1 MGGAEKLGGV
11 IPASGILGSGAT
23 CSIDPST
30 GAVGWATRMAGS
42 ILGKACWGRG
52 DPSFPLEGV
61 QVPRRLCARGPSE
74 CALGSLLPLL
84 APQLSLGATI
94 EVAGLLGA
102 CRTCSKGAATVG
114 AWSENSSCW
123 MKSWAVGDC
132 CLIGAK
138 WCTTWRDQA
147 VNNLASICFALSCSD
162 VSAGQ
167 KVLRQATHQLLNSV
181 EGIGRVRGYHLNY
194 SVEY

>member
-1 MGGAEKLGGV
+1 MGGAEIRGGV
-11 IPASGILGSGAT
+11 TPASGILGSGAT
-23 CSIDPST
+23 CSIEPST
-30 GAVGWATRMAGS
+30 GAVGCATRMAGS

-52 DPSFPLEGV
+52 DPGFPLEGA

-74 CALGSLLPLL
+74 CALGSSL

-114 AWSENSSCW
+114 PWSENSSCW
-123 MKSWAVGDC
+123 MKSWAAGDC

-147 VNNLASICFALSCSD
+147 VKSLASICFALSCSD

-167 KVLRQATHQLLNSV
+167 KVLRQATYQLLNSV
-181 EGIGRVRGYHLNY
+181 EGVGRVRG
-194 SVEY
+194 